1 MVQLNTNMKFTYTHI
16 TKDYTEV
23 TEYNISKDNKITN
36 KIRTILDNINNKN
49 K

>member
-1 MVQLNTNMKFTYTHI
+1 MKFTYKHI
-16 TKDYTEV
+16 TKDYTEI
-23 TEYNISKDNKITN
+23 TEYNVGKNNKITK